1 MAAPFRFF
9 RCQVPP
15 EICRMFLLLSLT
27 LNLNLM
33 QFLTRSFKMKHEHLV
48 EKKDKDG
55 NSIYEN
61 GCCNG

>member
-1 MAAPFRFF
+1 MDTVL
-9 RCQVPP
+9 VPGTTR
-15 EICRMFLLLSLT
+15 ILSNT
-27 LNLNLM
+27 LIGDPIQDLNLM
-33 QFLTRSFKMKHEHLV
+33 QFLTLSYKMKHEHTV